1 MFTIKRVTK
10 NNILRYI
17 DMKKEYEKTQD
28 ALLLEKINKF
38 TDEVINS
45 DKHYYHKLY
54 NYNLS
59 EEQLKY
65 CL

>member
-1 MFTIKRVTK
+1 MSNMKQVTK

-28 ALLLEKINKF
+28 SLLLDEINRFTEEIINK
-38 TDEVINS
+38 
-45 DKHYYHKLY
+45 DKHYYRKLY
-54 NYNLS
+54 SYNLTK
-59 EEQLKY
+59 EQLHY

>member
-1 MFTIKRVTK
+1 MKRITK

-28 ALLLEKINKF
+28 SLLLQEINNFTNDVINK
-38 TDEVINS
+38 

-54 NYNLS
+54 SYNLS
-59 EEQLKY
+59 EEQLHY